1 MPESRVEQLNAVGE
15 LMEECGGTFRDKF
28 TGEINIYGDDGVVE
42 WLANTDA
49 YRDESKYNEIPIRFD
64 KRAQLVVSMLYSKLQ
79 GTNHEFSI
87 VDKEAF
93 TVFADYGIPAGL
105 VANDVLDYDNELA
118 EKIAN
123 GEEIESGSK
132 EEIEIRAATVY
143 VGDQLIHVL
152 NDVHGI
158 DVGMPV
164 LDYVLWQMRN
174 DADTQA
180 HLTETTAY

>member
-1 MPESRVEQLNAVGE
+1 
-15 LMEECGGTFRDKF
+15 
-28 TGEINIYGDDGVVE
+28 VVE

-79 GTNHEFSI
+79 GTNNEFSI

-132 EEIEIRAATVY
+132 EEIEIRAATIY